1 MEYEQQTSE
10 ILYEEPHG
18 MHGMLP
24 FLEDSLHRVSV
35 TYIVWL
41 LVALCISFMVYY
53 LSRGLEL
60 AALRPAQ
67 FVYYT
72 VLLGHIIYRFKNGG
86 LRNAMAPDI
95 IFIMFYTLF
104 HLGYVTLY
112 SLNILPFAPNI
123 FYYTASAPRAMFV
136 INLGLIGFLVG
147 YELLGSRGGRQ
158 MQPGDVIIPKNSWCT
173 LGIVLMTIA
182 IVMHIAGLFFL
193 GATLLS
199 RYGYGAIQNAP
210 RYISYWPALALGKSR
225 HLMALG
231 LAIYLISSS
240 LRYGTLFHSKLALGL
255 TIAFFSIVI
264 LEGERGSILT
274 FGMPILMVR
283 HYFIKPIRIRYLA
296 ILLIAALTLF
306 SALAVVRTIV
316 FKPAKMWQEYK
327 YKKTALQ
334 LGWYSPFVEMGRSF
348 VVVGITTNDVPS
360 QEPYWKGASWGNAAV
375 HIVPFLQGFTYRL
388 GLTSWGPSEW
398 ITTTYFGHEAAGR
411 AFTVAAEGYLNFGLP
426 GAFIQLMLFG
436 LFIRWLTVKFSKK
449 PSAMWAFIML
459 GCLGP
464 SIMVIRGHVNLVT
477 NRCAQV
483 IVLALLLNLFLRNE
497 TIEEAEL
504 EEAGM

>member
-18 MHGMLP
+18 MLP

-35 TYIVWL
+35 AYIVWL

-53 LSRGLEL
+53 LSLGLEL

-67 FVYYT
+67 LVYYT

-112 SLNILPFAPNI
+112 SLNIVPFAPDI
-123 FYYTASAPRAMFV
+123 FYYTASAPRAMLV

-147 YELLGSRGGRQ
+147 YELLGFRSGGQ
-158 MQPGDVIIPKNSWCT
+158 AQPGDVIIPQNSWCT
-173 LGIVLMTIA
+173 LGIVLMMIA
-182 IVMHIAGLFFL
+182 IAMHIAGLFFL
-193 GATLLS
+193 GATLIS
-199 RYGYGAIQNAP
+199 RYGYGAIQNASK
-210 RYISYWPALALGKSR
+210 YISYWPALLLGKSG
-225 HLMALG
+225 HLMTIG
-231 LAIYLISSS
+231 LVVYLISSS
-240 LRYGTLFHSKLALGL
+240 LRYGKLFHSKLALGL

-296 ILLIAALTLF
+296 ILLVAVLSLF
-306 SALAVVRTIV
+306 SALVLVRTIV

-334 LGWYSPFVEMGRSF
+334 LGWYSSLVEMGGSF
-348 VVVGITTNDVPS
+348 LVVSITTNDVPS
-360 QEPYWKGASWGNAAV
+360 PEPYWKGASWGNAAI

-388 GLTSWGPSEW
+388 GLTPWGPSNW
-398 ITTTYFGHEAAGR
+398 ITTTYFGREAAGR
-411 AFTVAAEGYLNFGLP
+411 AFTLAAEGYLNFGLP

-449 PSAMWAFIML
+449 PSAKWAFIMF

-464 SIMVIRGHVNLVT
+464 SIAIIRGHVNLVT

-483 IVLALLLNLFLRNE
+483 IVLALLLNLFLGNE
-497 TIEEAEL
+497 PTEDAEL

>member
-24 FLEDSLHRVSV
+24 FLEDSLRRVSV

-112 SLNILPFAPNI
+112 SLNVVPYSTYI
-123 FYYTASAPRAMFV
+123 FHYTASIPRAMLV

-147 YELLGSRGGRQ
+147 YELLGSRRGGQ
-158 MQPGDVIIPKNSWCT
+158 AQPGDVIIPQNSWCT
-173 LGIVLMTIA
+173 LGIVLMMIA
-182 IVMHIAGLFFL
+182 IAMHIAGLFFL
-193 GATLLS
+193 GATLIS
-199 RYGYGAIQNAP
+199 RYGYTAIQNAY
-210 RYISYWPALALGKSR
+210 RYISYWPALVLGKSR
-225 HLMALG
+225 PLMVFG
-231 LAIYLISSS
+231 LVVYLISSS
-240 LRYGTLFHSKLALGL
+240 LRYGKLFHSKLALGL

-264 LEGERGSILT
+264 LEGERGSMLS

-296 ILLIAALTLF
+296 ILFVAVLPLF
-306 SALAVVRTIV
+306 SALLLVRTLALQ
-316 FKPAKMWQEYK
+316 PGKMWQEYK
-327 YKKTALQ
+327 YKKTAEQ
-334 LGWYSPFVEMGRSF
+334 VAWYSPFVEMGGSF
-348 VVVGITTNDVPS
+348 LVVDITTNDVPS

-388 GLTSWGPSEW
+388 GLTSWAPSEW
-398 ITTTYFGHEAAGR
+398 ITITYWGREAAGR
-411 AFTVAAEGYLNFGLP
+411 AFTIAAEGYLNFGLP
-426 GAFIQLMLFG
+426 GAFIQLMLLG
-436 LFIRWLTVKFSKK
+436 LFMRWLTVKFSKK
-449 PSAMWAFIML
+449 PSAKWAFIML

-464 SIMVIRGHVNLVT
+464 SITVIRGHVNLVT
-477 NRCAQV
+477 NRYAQV
-483 IVLALLLNLFLRNE
+483 VVLALLLNLFLGNE
-497 TIEEAEL
+497 PTEDAEL